1 MTEGL
6 PHYLQFSCVVW
17 FLWKW
22 RCNKVF
28 DHNYSVPQSLAVVIN
43 MLAKEWLKANF
54 STNERDE
61 ILMSIRWMKPNVD
74 WVKLN
79 VDGSRNSISG
89 MITAVLVESDSLNV
103 VKMMNEETKRNHPCF
118 SIIQSCKNL
127 MRLDWDRSIDHVYRE
142 GSKLVD
148 GLANMGQS
156 MDTGI
161 VFFDNTPCEMVL
173 IFESDFND
181 LSCFRHASVRD

>member
-1 MTEGL
+1 MFKGLCVEEVDLGTTSSTHFKDDLDEWFIDNLRNRSLMIEGL

-28 DHNYSVPQSLAVVIN
+28 DHNYSVPQSPAVVIN

-89 MITAVLVESDSLNV
+89 MITAGGVL
-103 VKMMNEETKRNHPCF
+103 RNH
-118 SIIQSCKNL
+118 
-127 MRLDWDRSIDHVYRE
+127 
-142 GSKLVD
+142 
-148 GLANMGQS
+148 
-156 MDTGI
+156 
-161 VFFDNTPCEMVL
+161 
-173 IFESDFND
+173 
-181 LSCFRHASVRD
+181 